1 VIYLALSVLS
11 STCIFIVFKLFER
24 YKINIL
30 HAIVTNYLVACICGL
45 IAYEQ
50 PIIISEIPQ
59 FDWFYYTLGLGAFF
73 IGIFN
78 LMAITTQRSGL
89 SVVSVATKMSLVIPI
104 LFGLFYYQ
112 EALGILKFL
121 GILLAL
127 AAVYLTSI
135 KAKEGLTIKKRNLIF
150 PALVFL
156 GSGIIDTGIKYLEE
170 SFVAE
175 DDVALFS
182 AIIFSSAA
190 MVGIVLLGVQALAG
204 NFKFQLKNV
213 IGGIF
218 LGIPN
223 YFSVYFLVKALRS
236 GILESSGIFTV
247 NNVAIVLL
255 STLFGIFLFKERLL
269 LKNWIG
275 ILLAVVSIFLVA
287 LARF

>member
-1 VIYLALSVLS
+1 MIYLALSVLS
-11 STCIFIVFKLFER
+11 STLIFIVFKLFER
-24 YKINIL
+24 FKVNIL

-45 IAYEQ
+45 IAYKKS
-50 PIIISEIPQ
+50 IIISEIPQ

-104 LFGLFYYQ
+104 LFGLFYYD
-112 EALGILKFL
+112 EALGILKFI
-121 GILLAL
+121 GILMAL

-150 PALVFL
+150 PALVFI

-190 MVGIVLLGVQALAG
+190 MVGFIILGVQALAG
-204 NFKFQLKNV
+204 NFKFQIKNV
-213 IGGIF
+213 IGGLF

-247 NNVAIVLL
+247 NNVAVVLL

-269 LKNWIG
+269 PKNWIG
-275 ILLAVVSIFLVA
+275 ILLAIISIFLVA

>member
-1 VIYLALSVLS
+1 MIYLALSVLS
-11 STCIFIVFKLFER
+11 STLIFIVFKLFER
-24 YKINIL
+24 FKVNIL

-45 IAYEQ
+45 IAYKKS
-50 PIIISEIPQ
+50 IIISEIPQ

-104 LFGLFYYQ
+104 LFGLFYYD
-112 EALGILKFL
+112 EALGILKFI
-121 GILLAL
+121 GILMAL

-150 PALVFL
+150 PALVFI

-190 MVGIVLLGVQALAG
+190 MVGFIILGVQALAG
-204 NFKFQLKNV
+204 NFKFQIKNV
-213 IGGIF
+213 IGGLF

-247 NNVAIVLL
+247 NNVAVVLV
-255 STLFGIFLFKERLL
+255 STLLGIFLFKERLL
-269 LKNWIG
+269 PKNWIG
-275 ILLAVVSIFLVA
+275 ILLAIISIFLVA
-287 LARF
+287 LGRF